1 MDPQSRRVAHEI
13 VEAGLAAV
21 EVPDDPSLD
30 DVTSGLL
37 QLAVTLTLSM
47 LPLRNATRLSK
58 DSDDPE
64 VHESLAQECA
74 GWAAKAVTQGVRT
87 ARMALMVFGV
97 ERQNAAI
104 QTVGPLR
111 SSLAEESDDRD
122 TNTLVDAGLTNFVI
136 AAAGLSLHEEEGSP
150 DLREFALTLV
160 DNLVPAVVQAAA
172 MARAIEQPY
181 G

>member
-1 MDPQSRRVAHEI
+1 MDTQSRRVANEI
-13 VEAGLAAV
+13 VEAGLVAV

-37 QLAVTLTLSM
+37 ELAVTLTFSM
-47 LPLRNATRLSK
+47 QPLRNVDRLSK

-64 VHESLAQECA
+64 VRESLAQECA
-74 GWAAKAVTQGVRT
+74 GWAVKAIMQGVRT
-87 ARMALMVFGV
+87 ARMALMVSGV

-104 QTVGPLR
+104 QAVGPLR

-136 AAAGLSLHEEEGSP
+136 AAAGLSLQGTKEP
-150 DLREFALTLV
+150 DLREFAHTLV
-160 DNLVPAVVQAAA
+160 VNLVPAVVQAAA
-172 MARAIEQPY
+172 TARAIEQPY